1 MTLNEPEDGG
11 RAAAFREGGLA
22 AKFAG
27 VSLIGFA
34 TDAVLLH
41 VGIKAGIEPAWSR
54 VISLICAMQVTFL
67 INGLVVFRTLDRRQC
82 VRQWARYMASNGF
95 GNFCNYWIF
104 VTLVSTHWRFI
115 ANPMVALCCGAFT
128 AWMINY
134 CGARFF
140 VFGKVKGVVA
150 ALSRRGRRPA

>member
-1 MTLNEPEDGG
+1 MTTEEPEGG
-11 RAAAFREGGLA
+11 GHATAIREGELA

-34 TDAVLLH
+34 TDAILLH
-41 VGIKAGIEPAWSR
+41 IGIASGIEPAWAR
-54 VISLICAMQVTFL
+54 VISLTCAMQVTFL
-67 INGLVVFRTLDRRQC
+67 INGLGVFRTLDRRHWLA
-82 VRQWARYMASNGF
+82 QWGRYMLSNGF

-104 VTLVSTHWRFI
+104 VTLVSTHWRII
-115 ANPMVALCCGAFT
+115 ADPMVALCAGAFT

-140 VFGKVKGVVA
+140 VFGKVKGVLATVLRKPA
-150 ALSRRGRRPA
+150 A